1 MPALSLSQ
9 SESEMIY
16 FITGGARSGKSR
28 YAMNLAL
35 SMSEN
40 PLYVATARIWDKEFE
55 ERVKHHVTDRDDRW
69 QLLEEEKNVSASPEI
84 ESRVVLVDCLTLWLT
99 NFFVDSK
106 NDIDFCV
113 ESIKE
118 ELKELSKRSKH
129 LILVSNEI
137 GMGLHADTEVG
148 RKFTDLQGW
157 SNQFATELAD
167 EVVFMVSGLPMILK
181 SNLR

>member
-1 MPALSLSQ
+1 
-9 SESEMIY
+9 MIY
-16 FITGGARSGKSR
+16 FITGGARSGKSS

-40 PLYVATARIWDKEFE
+40 PVYVATARIWDNEFE
-55 ERVKHHVTDRDDRW
+55 ERVKNHMTDRDDRW
-69 QLLEEEKNVSASPEI
+69 QLLEEEKHVSDSPQI

-106 NDIDFCV
+106 NDIDYCL
-113 ESIKE
+113 EAIKDELRKISIK
-118 ELKELSKRSKH
+118 SDH
-129 LILVSNEI
+129 LIVISNEI

-157 SNQFATELAD
+157 SNQFMADLAD
-167 EVVFMVSGLPMILK
+167 EAIFMVSGLPMVVK
-181 SNLR
+181 STEK